1 MAIDTDS
8 VNTESRSSIELLEAI
23 QDRVLWLAMQLVHHA
38 NNIRKNPDGTK
49 VGGHQ
54 ASSASIVTLMT
65 SLYFDFMNSL
75 DRISVKPHGS
85 PVFHAIQ

>member
-1 MAIDTDS
+1 MTNKPEPFTDGDAR
-8 VNTESRSSIELLEAI
+8 NQTLLGI

-38 NNIRKNPDGTK
+38 NNVRVNRDGSK

-65 SLYFDFMNSL
+65 SLYFDFME
-75 DRISVKPHGS
+75 IS
-85 PVFHAIQ
+85 